1 LTKCQARVEGDR
13 AAFITIELRTVLRHA
28 QKFSQNVGGLGY
40 NLKMDKLKLES
51 EISQLLKVVMATG
64 KSESYALGYVLG
76 SAYYLL
82 DDTQKD
88 ELFQN
93 VSRA

>member
-1 LTKCQARVEGDR
+1 
-13 AAFITIELRTVLRHA
+13 
-28 QKFSQNVGGLGY
+28 
-40 NLKMDKLKLES
+40 MDKIKLES